1 MKKSLLLCC
10 ALLALAAPTMVFADA
25 NGGLDLTAAA
35 CNTNTTPPPSST
47 FNFDCIAAS
56 AVIPQELFA
65 CFRVTTAQDSFVGM
79 DVDLDLIVN
88 DPGLPDWWHF
98 ESCNASG
105 FALTLARNSAL
116 CVGALSPWGTQN
128 AGGAGFTPSTHGPN
142 TGHFHGAAARSL
154 PFKLNAATNY
164 FAFNLDFYSDNSS
177 DAGGPCAGCAR
188 GANLVWNSASITNVR
203 SIGGSGIEAAPYPV
217 SGPGIRSDCVTWG
230 AGAPNG
236 CQATPTRSR
245 TWGQLKSLYR

>member
-1 MKKSLLLCC
+1 MKL
-10 ALLALAAPTMVFADA
+10 
-25 NGGLDLTAAA
+25 
-35 CNTNTTPPPSST
+35 PSST
-47 FNFDCIAAS
+47 FNFDCSAAS
-56 AVIPQELFA
+56 AGIPQELFA

-154 PFKLNAATNY
+154 PFRTARNPFDDVDLREDVRRMLNRLAPRQRAALVL
-164 FAFNLDFYSDNSS
+164 LDLYGYGSEEAGKILGVRASTVRALATQGRAVLRS
-177 DAGGPCAGCAR
+177 AGGIDA
-188 GANLVWNSASITNVR
+188 
-203 SIGGSGIEAAPYPV
+203 
-217 SGPGIRSDCVTWG
+217 
-230 AGAPNG
+230 
-236 CQATPTRSR
+236 
-245 TWGQLKSLYR
+245 